1 MSTKTNDST
10 PKPFVSDERIAHDL
24 AISFADDRDR
34 HAATIAACDVRDLY
48 EPHVQQLVR
57 ERDEA
62 VAKVKLSQ
70 WIFSNL
76 EEVIIAFRGRTF
88 VDGIGEVAFKEKE
101 SVAFDVTWEPE
112 GRHSLIYVRY
122 DTLKRK
128 FISASGFGVSVS
140 LTTPNTPPS
149 NG

>member
-1 MSTKTNDST
+1 MST
-10 PKPFVSDERIAHDL
+10 PKPFVSDGKISQYASQYVLPYASEVKRACEHTR
-24 AISFADDRDR
+24 AI
-34 HAATIAACDVRDLY
+34 Y

-62 VAKVKLSQ
+62 LSKVKLSQ

-76 EEVIIAFRGRTF
+76 EEVILSFRGRAF

-112 GRHSLIYVRY
+112 GGHSLIYVRY

-128 FISASGFGVSVS
+128 FISASGFGVNVS
-140 LTTPNTPPS
+140 LTTTNTPPS